1 MRFLAR
7 CLVVT
12 IALSLAAAPRPAFA
26 LCPDDLE
33 CDASKTDVTLDGPPV
48 VDVDGQPIPFVEEVD
63 APPLGIALIDGDPH

>member
-26 LCPDDLE
+26 LCPDDLD
-33 CDASKTDVTLDGPPV
+33 CDAGKTDVTLDGPPA
-48 VDVDGQPIPFVEEVD
+48 VDDEGQPIPFVEEVD
-63 APPLGIALIDGDPH
+63 APPPGIALIDGDPH